1 MNRQDRLTY
10 GNAPYSMQGRDKS
23 PDTVT
28 CYSSHQARYHL
39 LSSIAEINVKEK
51 VWNPDS
57 FHEKRNGNCEIALSV
72 RP

>member
-51 VWNPDS
+51 V
-57 FHEKRNGNCEIALSV
+57 
-72 RP
+72 